1 MFVKY
6 AEGFVIFPG
15 GFGTMDELFES
26 LTLIQ
31 TGKVRHFPVV
41 LMGADYWAG
50 LVRWIRA
57 RMVEEGKIAAADLD
71 LILITDSPEEAVE
84 HVTRAY
90 ASQRAQGD
98 GWGMPR
104 PLTNGS

>member
-6 AEGFVIFPG
+6 AQAFVIFPG

-41 LMGADYWAG
+41 LMGTEYWSG
-50 LVRWIRA
+50 LVEWMRDKMA
-57 RMVEEGKIAAADLD
+57 PEGKIAEKDLD
-71 LILITDSPEEAVE
+71 IFLLTDDAAEARD
-84 HVTRAY
+84 HVVRRFRRRREVLGERLP
-90 ASQRAQGD
+90 SD
-98 GWGMPR
+98 WGPD
-104 PLTNGS
+104 L